1 MSQWLLKPICVFF
14 LLFLSCYSEMNE
26 KSEECEKIFNEVDDG
41 EWDISDDND
50 DDLRSDSEKE

>member
-1 MSQWLLKPICVFF
+1 MKPICVFF
-14 LLFLSCYSEMNE
+14 LLFLLCYSEMNE
-26 KSEECEKIFNEVDDG
+26 KSEECETIFNEVDDG

>member
-14 LLFLSCYSEMNE
+14 LLFLLCYSEMNE

-41 EWDISDDND
+41 EWDVSDDND

>member
-1 MSQWLLKPICVFF
+1 MKPISVFF
-14 LLFLSCYSEMNE
+14 LLFLLCYSEMNE

>member
-14 LLFLSCYSEMNE
+14 LLFLLRCSEMNE
-26 KSEECEKIFNEVDDG
+26 KSEECETIFNEVDDG

>member
-1 MSQWLLKPICVFF
+1 MKPICVFF
-14 LLFLSCYSEMNE
+14 LLFLLCCSEMNE
-26 KSEECEKIFNEVDDG
+26 KSEECETIFNEVDDG